1 MFATLDKFGR
11 VLIPKKVREHLGIT
25 PDSSLN
31 IIDEG
36 NRIIIEPISE
46 SEPLIE
52 KNGLLIFTGKIQDNL
67 DTVVDRNR
75 SGRMQK
81 LLFPGK

>member
-31 IIDEG
+31 IIYEG